1 MDQTVDVLDNV
12 VEIEEEE
19 QTIEM
24 SSDMLERVGGGAVA
38 LYF

>member
-1 MDQTVDVLDNV
+1 MDQIVDVQDNV

-24 SSDMLERVGGGAVA
+24 SSDMLERVGGGVLG

>member
-1 MDQTVDVLDNV
+1 MYQIVDVQDNV

-24 SSDMLERVGGGAVA
+24 SSDMLERVGGGVLG